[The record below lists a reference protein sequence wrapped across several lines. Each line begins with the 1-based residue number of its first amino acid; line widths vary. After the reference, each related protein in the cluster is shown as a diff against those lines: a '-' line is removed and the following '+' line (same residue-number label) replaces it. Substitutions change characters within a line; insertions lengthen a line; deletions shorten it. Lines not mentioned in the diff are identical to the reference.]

1 MSTEAT
7 ETQQHHPD
15 RPLWRR
21 VLGWLLRGTG
31 IAILI
36 VMALVIT
43 LGGILATNG
52 GSHWLLNRVA
62 GVLNNETQTFSYG
75 QVNGSF
81 LRGLNLHDVYFENPT
96 IAAQVEQ
103 VHSRWTPVTLLDGEF
118 ILESLRIAGLQLT
131 LRENPNPPPP
141 GPPLVLEEQLDA
153 LLPLPI
159 GIQLN
164 NIRLDGA
171 NITQNDTDFVLNSLT
186 FNASLYGRRA
196 EISNLTFEI
205 PQANLNADVSAT
217 LRRPYPIEAVINWQ
231 YLEAISDLIA
241 APNGSLELSG
251 DLNKLAVTHQLSG
264 PAELSSSGSVALGLA
279 DFLNAD
285 SDTINPDLDLTHVLA
300 AMPAPGAEQVTIN
313 SLALTSQG
321 TPDNLGLNASAS
333 IDAALN
339 ENLTIQSDIS
349 TQAYLRGSYL
359 DIDSLA
365 LQTSSG
371 QVRVDGRV
379 DWSDVLS
386 VNANFSIED
395 SAPGNYLALQ
405 DSDIVLESLKTSGT
419 VELVLPADSDMNL
432 ALHIP
437 ELSLVINDRIIAGT
451 SELAYN
457 GSSWQLSQF
466 QLNSD
471 NSHIDIQA
479 EMDSN
484 QAIQVAGVINIPD
497 LSTFHPAIAGSIEA
511 NTNINGNLDAP
522 VIDLD
527 LLASQIAF
535 QDIVVPE
542 LTITGQNRAGMNE
555 VELRS
560 GNIQIPV
567 GETTE
572 TITDVMLRLRGQPSA
587 HNMLLRVASSLGEIR
602 INADGELSEGAWQ
615 GRLLSSAI
623 DTALG
628 EWQQQY
634 GSQLQFSP
642 ELSRVDDLCWQTQS
656 ASLCLSATLEEGEQ
670 LNASWQLSNYS
681 LNTFNRAE
689 AEAAVDNV
697 LPSPRLV
704 TNTATGTAT
713 NTTSTVAHRLPWPLP
728 ANLAVDGSIS
738 VNGEASGTLSNF
750 ESLAVSTQITSQQ
763 GDLYMLGETVEE
775 EEIITSITQ
784 FRWPSINISA
794 ELQNGRWLLVSEL
807 LFYQADVEQPDN
819 TQQAMRGRVTTDLS
833 LDSDQA
839 LGGNLQL
846 AFDDLGWVEAL
857 TPLVSAVNG
866 ELQGRIDVGGNIEQ
880 PVLAT
885 DIELSEVNL
894 NVPSAGLAI
903 SDMYASVQSED
914 SRQFSI
920 NLGLSSGE
928 GELEVIGSLTDPFLD
943 SRELSL
949 EINGDDVSVANLD
962 VLSATASPHIT
973 VLANQQAID
982 ISGELLI
989 PMVDLTVVALPES
1002 AVDVSRDAVI
1012 VTQPEERTVDNTALA
1027 ETSSLAGIPL
1037 TTSLVVRLGDNV
1049 NISGFG
1055 LNARLEGELDIT
1067 QRAEA
1072 TPLAYGEL
1080 GLASGELEIYGRTLF
1095 IEQGKLLFM
1104 GSVDNPALDIR
1115 AIREVEDM
1123 RVGVQINGTARNMRS
1138 TLFSTPTLPE
1148 GDILA
1153 VMITGRPIAEIGSE
1167 QDGNAL
1173 IGAATSLGI
1182 RQTDGIVN
1190 QIQSQLGLDALSIN
1204 SSGDTSDSS
1213 LMLGKYITPRIFI
1226 RYAVGLFE
1234 TENSLAI
1241 DYTMTDRIKLQATSG
1256 ESQSIDVTYT
1266 VEQ

>member
-1 MSTEAT
+1 MNTSAT
-7 ETQQHHPD
+7 DNNTQQHPE
-15 RPLWRR
+15 RPAWRR
-21 VLGWLLRGTG
+21 VLRWVMRGSG
-31 IAILI
+31 IAILV
-36 VMALVIT
+36 VMAVVIA
-43 LGGILATNG
+43 LSGLLATNG
-52 GSHWLLNRVA
+52 GSHWLLNRIA
-62 GVLNNETQTFSYG
+62 GLVNNDSQTFRYD
-75 QVNGSF
+75 QVDGSF
-81 LRGLNLHDVYFENPT
+81 LTGLNLHDVYFENPGL
-96 IAAQVEQ
+96 AAQVEQ
-103 VHSRWTPVTLLDGEF
+103 IHSRWTPVTLLDGEF
-118 ILESLRIAGLQLT
+118 ILESLRVAGLHLT
-131 LRENPNPPPP
+131 LKDNPTPPPP
-141 GPPLVLEEQLDA
+141 GPPLVLEELLDS

-171 NITQNDTDFVLNSLT
+171 TIAQNDTDIVLNSLT

-196 EISNLTFEI
+196 EVNNLTFEM
-205 PQANLNADVSAT
+205 PQVSLSADLDTT
-217 LRRPYPIEAVINWQ
+217 LRRPYPIESSITWR
-231 YLEAISDLIA
+231 YLEAISDTIS
-241 APNGSLELSG
+241 APSGSLELSG
-251 DLNKLAVTHQLSG
+251 DLNQLALSHQLSG
-264 PAELSSSGSVALGLA
+264 PAELNSEGTVSLGLA

-285 SDTINPDLDLTHVLA
+285 SETINPNLDLAHELA
-300 AMPAPGAEQVTIN
+300 AMAVPGAEQVTIHQ
-313 SLALTSQG
+313 LTLSTQG
-321 TPDNLGLNASAS
+321 TPDNLGLNARAR
-333 IDAALN
+333 IDAKVN
-339 ENLTIQSDIS
+339 ENLNIPTEIS
-349 TQAYLRGSYL
+349 TQAFLRGSYL

-371 QVRVDGRV
+371 QVYVNGRV
-379 DWSDVLS
+379 DWSEAVSINASFS
-386 VNANFSIED
+386 VED

-405 DSDIVLESLKTSGT
+405 DSG
-419 VELVLPADSDMNL
+419 VELRDLQTRGQIDLALPADSNMNL
-432 ALHIP
+432 ALQVP
-437 ELSLVINDRIIAGT
+437 SLSLVINDRTISGA
-451 SELAYN
+451 SALDFD
-457 GSSWQLSQF
+457 GSQWQLSQF
-466 QLNSD
+466 QLTSD
-471 NSHIDIQA
+471 DSQIDIQA

-484 QAIQVAGVINIPD
+484 QAIQIAGIINIPD
-497 LSTFHPAIAGSIEA
+497 LSTFHPAIAGTIEA
-511 NTNINGNLDAP
+511 NANINGNLEAP
-522 VIDLD
+522 VIDLN
-527 LLASQIAF
+527 LLASQMQF
-535 QDIVVPE
+535 QDIVIPE
-542 LTITGQNRAGMNE
+542 LTLTGQNRGGMNE

-560 GNIQIPV
+560 GDIQVPV
-567 GETTE
+567 AETTE
-572 TITDVMLRLRGQPSA
+572 TINEVMLRLRGQPSA
-587 HNMLLRVASSLGEIR
+587 HNMLLRVDSSLGEVR
-602 INADGELSEGAWQ
+602 INADGELTEGAWQ
-615 GRLLSSAI
+615 GRLLSSVI

-634 GSQLQFSP
+634 GSQMQFSS
-642 ELSRVDDLCWQTQS
+642 ELSRVDDLCWQSQS
-656 ASLCLSATLEEGEQ
+656 ASLCLSATIENADQLE
-670 LNASWQLSNYS
+670 ASWQLSDYS

-689 AEAAVDNV
+689 AEVAIDNA
-697 LPSPRLV
+697 LPTPRLSRV
-704 TNTATGTAT
+704 QSSSPAPL
-713 NTTSTVAHRLPWPLP
+713 TSQHRLPWPLP
-728 ANLAVDGSIS
+728 ANLAIDGAIS
-738 VNGEASGTLSNF
+738 VIGEASGSLNDF
-750 ESLAVSTQITSQQ
+750 ASLAVTTQITSEQ
-763 GDLYMLGETVEE
+763 GDLYMLGETVEA
-775 EEIITSITQ
+775 EEIITSISQ
-784 FRWPSINISA
+784 FRWPSIDISA
-794 ELQNGRWLLVSEL
+794 ELQNGRWLMVSEL

-819 TQQAMRGRVTTDLS
+819 SQQAMRGRVTTDLS
-833 LDSDQA
+833 MDSEQTLA
-839 LGGNLQL
+839 GNLQL

-857 TPLVSAVNG
+857 TPQVSAING
-866 ELQGRIDVGGNIEQ
+866 GLQGRIDVSGNLEQ

-885 DIELSEVNL
+885 DIELSDVNL
-894 NVPSAGLAI
+894 NVPAAGLAI
-903 SDMYASVQSED
+903 ADLNAAIRSQD
-914 SRQFSI
+914 SRHFSI
-920 NLGLSSGE
+920 DLGLQSGE
-928 GELEVIGSLTDPFLD
+928 GQLQINGSLVDPFLN

-949 EINGDDVSVANLD
+949 EINGDDITVANLD
-962 VLSATASPHIT
+962 TLSATASPHIT

-982 ISGELLI
+982 VSGDLTI

-1012 VTQPEERTVDNTALA
+1012 VAQPEEREIDNTAQG

-1037 TTSLVVRLGDNV
+1037 TSSLTVRLGDDVNV
-1049 NISGFG
+1049 SGFG

-1080 GLASGELEIYGRTLF
+1080 GLASGELEVYGRTLF

-1153 VMITGRPIAEIGSE
+1153 VMITGRPIADIGSE

-1182 RQTDGIVN
+1182 RQTEGIVN

-1204 SSGDTSDSS
+1204 SSGDASDSS